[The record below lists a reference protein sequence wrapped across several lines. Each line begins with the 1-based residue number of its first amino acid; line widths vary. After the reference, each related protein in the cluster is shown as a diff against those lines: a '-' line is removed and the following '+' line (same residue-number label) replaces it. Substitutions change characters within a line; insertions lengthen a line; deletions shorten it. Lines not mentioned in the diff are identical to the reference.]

1 MSDKTMPVEVVS
13 AERHVLSGEITE
25 IYARGVEGEI
35 GILPGHQPAL
45 IALDIGPVRMTM
57 ADGTKQKIAVH
68 RGVLFVGDD
77 GKVIVLADIA
87 ELADDIDV
95 ARAERR
101 QRVLEERL
109 ASKRDT
115 ALVGS
120 LRKQKL
126 RVDIGQG
133 L

>member
-1 MSDKTMPVEVVS
+1 MPIEVVS
-13 AERHVLSGEITE
+13 AERHVLSGEIKE

-45 IALDIGPVRMTM
+45 IALDIGPMRVTM
-57 ADGTKQKIAVH
+57 ADGSQEKIAVH

>member
-1 MSDKTMPVEVVS
+1 MPIEVVS
-13 AERHVLSGEITE
+13 AERHVLSGEIKE

-45 IALDIGPVRMTM
+45 IALDIGPVRVTM
-57 ADGTKQKIAVH
+57 ADGSQEKIAVH
-68 RGVLFVGDD
+68 HGVLFVGDD

-109 ASKRDT
+109 ASKRNT
-115 ALVGS
+115 ALVES

-126 RVDIGQG
+126 RVDTGQG